1 MFRWYKNA
9 ERCYVYLSDDS
20 SRPSGEDSDAHRNR
34 KPAIRK
40 SRWFGG
46 SWTLQELIAPASVV
60 FYSKEGERLGN
71 KESLMQTLREIT
83 EIAVQAL
90 GGSLMTCFTV
100 DERMR
105 WAHGRNTKREEDAAC
120 SLLGIFDVQMPLLYR
135 EGRVKTWHRLR
146 REIQEHHSIDLPIA
160 TGASFGFHNEEHHA
174 RCLPN
179 TRTEL
184 LDAITKW
191 ANNKSGKLT
200 FRLSGI
206 AGTGKSTIA
215 RTVAESFFSRGQQGA
230 SYFFKRGE
238 GERGNASQFFTVI
251 ATDLVVHEAG
261 MLAGIKKAL
270 DQDSAISQRALKD
283 QFEKLVLQ
291 PLLGI
296 QQARS
301 YGSARVIVTD
311 ALDECVE
318 EEDIRAI
325 LQLLA
330 KTKDVQPVPLRIV
343 GTSRPE
349 LHIRLGFQTM
359 PNGTYQDLVLH
370 EVPRRTIEH
379 DISLFLEHE
388 LGVIRKERKLAS
400 DWPAKQQIIALV
412 GLAVP
417 LFFYAATVCRYVGS
431 KGGSPAAF
439 LNKVL

>member
-1 MFRWYKNA
+1 
-9 ERCYVYLSDDS
+9 
-20 SRPSGEDSDAHRNR
+20 
-34 KPAIRK
+34 
-40 SRWFGG
+40 
-46 SWTLQELIAPASVV
+46 
-60 FYSKEGERLGN
+60 
-71 KESLMQTLREIT
+71 
-83 EIAVQAL
+83 
-90 GGSLMTCFTV
+90 
-100 DERMR
+100 
-105 WAHGRNTKREEDAAC
+105 
-120 SLLGIFDVQMPLLYR
+120 
-135 EGRVKTWHRLR
+135 
-146 REIQEHHSIDLPIA
+146 
-160 TGASFGFHNEEHHA
+160 
-174 RCLPN
+174 
-179 TRTEL
+179 
-184 LDAITKW
+184 
-191 ANNKSGKLT
+191 
-200 FRLSGI
+200 
-206 AGTGKSTIA
+206 
-215 RTVAESFFSRGQQGA
+215 
-230 SYFFKRGE
+230 
-238 GERGNASQFFTVI
+238 
-251 ATDLVVHEAG
+251 

-417 LFFYAATVCRYVGS
+417 LFFYAATVCRGQEEDERETWLQAFREVVGS
-431 KGGSPAAF
+431 VVVLESPRSAVSLAR
-439 LNKVL
+439 LLQVPQEEIQC